1 MRFQT
6 LLKTFVL
13 ILATGGTIVTYTGCS
28 KTTSPAAPAPR
39 AADPAGRSSGTIEDD
54 ATPVGFGSC
63 LSHSLEILVNQG
75 NSSSK
80 EGIVEAFTA
89 LSSFP
94 KFAVTHTQT
103 VEGEI
108 KLQAASGAQT
118 EDDARELG
126 WYTLQTRLQEI
137 DGVVV
142 TCGPEAQDG
151 AANSGDDR
159 IQDGD
164 DKGQDDKGQDDKG
177 QDDKGQDDA
186 GQDDGHDSGS
196 DDDGGVIGGS
206 NPVRDRKK

>member
-1 MRFQT
+1 MRFHR

-13 ILATGGTIVTYTGCS
+13 IIATGGTIVTYTGCS
-28 KTTSPAAPAPR
+28 KDPGPAAPAPR
-39 AADPAGRSSGTIEDD
+39 AADPAGRSSGSIEDD
-54 ATPVGFGSC
+54 ATPVGFGACS
-63 LSHSLEILVNQG
+63 SRSLEILVNQG

-89 LSSFP
+89 LSAFP
-94 KFAVTHTQT
+94 KFRVTHTQT

-108 KLQAASGAQT
+108 KLQAGCGAIT
-118 EDDARELG
+118 EDEAREIG

-142 TCGPEAQDG
+142 MCGAEVEDG

-177 QDDKGQDDA
+177 QDDA
-186 GQDDGHDSGS
+186 GQDDGHDGGA
-196 DDDGGVIGGS
+196 DGDDGGVIGGS
-206 NPVRDRKK
+206 NPVRDRENQDD